1 MAESKNTDFTLAR
14 NNYTSFDALTLKQL
28 IKQRLNEEGVF
39 TDQVFEGSN
48 ISAIID
54 IIAYSYHTL
63 LFYLNSTASESLFSE
78 STLYENM
85 NRIVKLID
93 YKPNGYQTSILSF
106 EATANENLLPD
117 LYTIKRYSYFTING
131 LYYSFTGDI
140 SFNKLTEGDEFL
152 QSLSDNNILHQGQ
165 YFELPVQNAIGE
177 NFETATIVVKDNIT
191 GEPVFIDG
199 NSIDVYI
206 RDTNTGKYNFYNET
220 NNIFLLGPESLS
232 YEKRI
237 NENGFY
243 EIKFGNGIFGK
254 RLNEGDEILIYY
266 LKSDGESGVV
276 SPNQLNGNNLNF
288 FTTPQFEA
296 ISNDIYVTQNIT
308 FLTPQNAQNI
318 AFSNQNSSTNPKE
331 KETVDEIRIN
341 SKKSF
346 QSQNR
351 LVTIEDYETFI
362 TRNFSNI
369 IQSLNVVNNKSYI
382 NEYIKYFYDLGLD
395 RPNDDPRF
403 LFNQLKFSSSGESNN
418 VYLFAVPAIK
428 NVNENNEVNFLSTS
442 QKNSIVNA
450 IETQKMVNIEIVPQD
465 PVYTGFNLGLSLPNE
480 KLNLD
485 IINETFLVVKRDV
498 SVRNSAESIKQQVN
512 NIFINFFDNLKIG
525 DLVSISNIINE
536 ILTVQGVTEVIT
548 RRVTNDI
555 TLQSPNLSLLVFN
568 SSYPEIDINTIS
580 SDIQLPFFK
589 FPFLYNKNILN
600 NIIVEDA

>member
-199 NSIDVYI
+199 NSINVYI

-485 IINETFLVVKRDV
+485 IINDTFLVVKRDV

-589 FPFLYNKNILN
+589 FPFLYNKSILN

>member
-485 IINETFLVVKRDV
+485 IINDTFLVVKRDV

>member
-199 NSIDVYI
+199 NSINVYI

-589 FPFLYNKNILN
+589 FPFLYNKSILN

>member
-106 EATANENLLPD
+106 EATANKNLLPN

-199 NSIDVYI
+199 NSIDVYV

-296 ISNDIYVTQNIT
+296 ISKDIYATQNIT

-418 VYLFAVPAIK
+418 VYLFGVPAIK

-450 IETQKMVNIEIVPQD
+450 IETQKMVNIEIIPQD
-465 PVYTGFNLGLSLPNE
+465 PIYTGFNLGLSLPNE

-548 RRVTNDI
+548 RRVTNNI

-589 FPFLYNKNILN
+589 FPFLYNKSILN

>member
-63 LFYLNSTASESLFSE
+63 LFYLNSTASESLFTE

-199 NSIDVYI
+199 NSIDVYV

-296 ISNDIYVTQNIT
+296 ISNEIYVTQNIT

-418 VYLFAVPAIK
+418 VYLFGVPAIK

-450 IETQKMVNIEIVPQD
+450 IETQKMVNIEIIPQD
-465 PVYTGFNLGLSLPNE
+465 PIYTGFNLGLSLPNE

-498 SVRNSAESIKQQVN
+498 SVRNSAESIKQQIN

-548 RRVTNDI
+548 RRVANNI

-568 SSYPEIDINTIS
+568 NNYPEIDINIIS

-589 FPFLYNKNILN
+589 FPFLYNKSILN

>member
-199 NSIDVYI
+199 NSIDVYV

-418 VYLFAVPAIK
+418 VYLFGVPAIK

-450 IETQKMVNIEIVPQD
+450 IETQKMVNIEIIPQD
-465 PVYTGFNLGLSLPNE
+465 PIYTGFNLGLSLPNE

-498 SVRNSAESIKQQVN
+498 SVRNSAESIKQQIN

-589 FPFLYNKNILN
+589 FPFLYNKSILN

>member
-485 IINETFLVVKRDV
+485 IINDTFLVVKRDV

-589 FPFLYNKNILN
+589 FPFLYNKSILN